1 MLKIFEKIFGSKHD
15 KDLKKIQ
22 PLVDKINE
30 LYGPLN
36 SLSDEA
42 FRQKGVELKTRV
54 RKHLETFET
63 QIREIEVKLDRPD
76 VSLEENEHLNSQLDQ
91 VRKDYEAATTEIL
104 NEVLPETFALVKE
117 TCRRLMNHTY
127 TVMGRDM
134 IWDMVPHDV
143 QLVGGIVL
151 HQGRISEMA
160 TGEGK
165 TLVSTLP
172 VFLNAL
178 TGRGVHV
185 VTVNEY
191 LAQRDM
197 QWMRPVYEYHG
208 LSTGVILSELR
219 SDERRDQYLCNIT
232 WGTNSE
238 FGFDYL
244 RDNMAGTPEE
254 MVQRGHYFAIV
265 DEVDSV
271 LIDEARTPLII
282 SGPVP
287 GMDTDTK
294 FFEIKPWIEQLVR
307 SQQNLVASYLTS
319 AEKMMKETPTKENKS
334 NDFDAGLA
342 LLRVK
347 RGQPKNNRFIKM
359 LSQTGVAKLI
369 QSVENEFLKDNSS
382 RMHEVDDELF
392 YAVDEKANTIDLTDK
407 GREFLSRLSHQDRD
421 LFLLPDVGTEV
432 AAIEAD
438 KNLQPSDKVMKK
450 DEVYRLY
457 ADRSE
462 RLHNISQLLKA
473 YSLFAKDDE
482 YVVQDGQVMIVDE
495 FTGRVLAGRRYSEGL
510 HQAIEAKE
518 NVKIEGETQTM
529 ATVTIQNFF
538 RLYKKLAGMTGTAE
552 TEASEFFE
560 IYKLDV
566 VVIPTNRPIVRRDMD
581 DLVYKTRREKY
592 NAIVTKVQELQE
604 KGQPVL
610 VGTASV
616 EVSETLSRM
625 LRAKR
630 IVHNVLNAKQ
640 HDREA
645 DVVAMAGQKGA
656 VTIATNMAGRGTDI
670 KLGDGVRELG
680 GLFILGSERHESRR
694 IDRQLRGRAGRQG
707 DPGESIFFVSLEDEL
722 MRLFGSERVIAIMD
736 KLGHEE
742 GDVIEHSMIT
752 KSIERAQKKV
762 EEQNFAIRKRLLEYD
777 DVMNQQREV
786 VYTRR
791 RKALKMDRLKTDIL
805 DLLHDYSLN
814 AIKKFHAA
822 GDAAGLEEQVLRE
835 LSVEFKPN
843 ADTFE
848 SEPEEKIA
856 EALFKT
862 ASEFY
867 HRKESSLPEEMMRQI
882 EKYAVLSVIDQKW
895 REHLREIDSLREGIN
910 LRAYGQKDPL
920 LEYKQEAYHLF
931 VELLREIENETLSLA
946 FKLFP
951 VTEDEAEE
959 IERRRRQAVKQE
971 RLVAQHPEAESAY
984 EMVVESDGNPE
995 GVLPGGDVVI
1005 QMPVRV
1011 EEKPGRNDLCPCGS
1025 GKKYKNCCGQ
1035 HE

>member
-1 MLKIFEKIFGSKHD
+1 MLKLFEKIFGSKHE
-15 KDLKKIQ
+15 KDIKKIQ
-22 PLVDKINE
+22 PIVARINE
-30 LYGPLN
+30 LYEPLQK
-36 SLSDEA
+36 LSEEE
-42 FRQKGVELKTRV
+42 FKGKGTELKTRV
-54 RKHLETFET
+54 RNRLSPVEDR
-63 QIREIEVKLDRPD
+63 IRELARKLDNAEADPRENEQLNQQ
-76 VSLEENEHLNSQLDQ
+76 LEEAKKEYESVTAEMLD
-91 VRKDYEAATTEIL
+91 
-104 NEVLPETFALVKE
+104 EVLPETFALVKE
-117 TCRRLMNHTY
+117 TCRRLNGHKY
-127 TVMGRDM
+127 TVMGRELV
-134 IWDMVPHDV
+134 WDMVPYDV
-143 QLVGGIVL
+143 QLIGGIVL
-151 HQGRISEMA
+151 HQGKISEMA

-185 VTVNEY
+185 VTVNDY
-191 LAQRDM
+191 LAQRDKE
-197 QWMRPVYEYHG
+197 WMTPVFEYHG
-208 LSTGVILSELR
+208 LSVGVILTRMQSE
-219 SDERRDQYLCNIT
+219 ERREQYQCDIT
-232 WGTNSE
+232 WGTNNE
-238 FGFDYL
+238 LGFDYL
-244 RDNMAGTPEE
+244 RDNMAGTPAE
-254 MVQRGHYFAIV
+254 MVHRDFYFAIV

-287 GMDTDTK
+287 NADNSK
-294 FFEIKPWIEQLVR
+294 FELIKPWIEQLVR
-307 SQQNLVASYLTS
+307 AQQNLIASLLNS
-319 AEKMMKETPTKENKS
+319 AEKLLKEKP

-359 LSQTGVAKLI
+359 LSQGGIGKLI
-369 QSVENEFLKDNSS
+369 QQVENEYLKDNSS
-382 RMHEVDDELF
+382 RMHEVDDELY

-421 LFLLPDVGTEV
+421 LFLLPDVGSEV
-432 AAIEAD
+432 AVIESD
-438 KNLQPSDKVMKK
+438 PSLSTQEKIQKK
-450 DEVYRLY
+450 DDTYRLY

-462 RLHNISQLLKA
+462 ALHNISQLLKA
-473 YSLFAKDDE
+473 YSLFQKDDE

-495 FTGRVLAGRRYSEGL
+495 FTGRVLPGRRYSDGL

-529 ATVTIQNFF
+529 ATITIQNFF

-552 TEASEFFE
+552 TEASEFYE

-566 VVIPTNRPIVRRDMD
+566 VVIPTNRPIARRDMD

-592 NAIVTKVQELQE
+592 NAIIGKVVELKE

-625 LRAKR
+625 LRARR
-630 IVHNVLNAKQ
+630 IEHNVLNAKQ

-645 DVVAMAGQKGA
+645 DIVAMAGQKGA
-656 VTIATNMAGRGTDI
+656 ITIATNMAGRGTDI
-670 KLGDGVRELG
+670 KLGPGVRELG

-707 DPGESIFFVSLEDEL
+707 DPGESIFYVSLEDEL
-722 MRLFGSERVIAIMD
+722 MRLFGSERVIAVMD
-736 KLGHEE
+736 RLGHEE

-752 KSIERAQKKV
+752 RSIERAQKKV

-786 VYTRR
+786 IYSRR
-791 RKALKMDRLKTDIL
+791 RKALEMDRLTADIL
-805 DLLHDYSLN
+805 DLLLDYSAN
-814 AIKKFHAA
+814 TVRKFHAA
-822 GDAAGLEEQVLRE
+822 NDGTGLEEQVLRD
-835 LSVEFKPN
+835 LSVEFKVDP
-843 ADTFE
+843 ATFE
-848 SEPEEKIA
+848 GDDEEKIA
-856 EALFKT
+856 ESLFK
-862 ASEFY
+862 AAKEFY
-867 HRKESSLPEEMMRQI
+867 QRKESAIPAEIMRQI

-931 VELLREIENETLSLA
+931 VDLLRDIENETLSLA

-951 VTEDEAEE
+951 ITEEESRE
-959 IERRRRQAVKQE
+959 IEARQRQTAVRQE
-971 RLVAQHPEAESAY
+971 RLVAQHAEAESTFDLID
-984 EMVVESDGNPE
+984 EE
-995 GVLPGGDVVI
+995 GEHPAE
-1005 QMPVRV
+1005 QAPQQQPARA

-1025 GKKYKNCCGQ
+1025 GKKYKNCHGQ
-1035 HE
+1035 LD